1 MQHINSQRCYHII
14 SKWFLKYMKYWTRDS
29 QVVTKK
35 HQFYS
40 TEHKNVQKTS
50 NSLNTWRISTAYDW
64 KKVKRSFGKSV
75 IQYVEVIHFSTRG
88 CWLWDRDKN
97 MEIGSLRQPKIR
109 SLLWWAQEWA
119 CHCNRHP
126 RENSIR
132 IVPFSKSQKLKITP
146 VSGVFLPRLLLN
158 KLGKSRD
165 WKESGDLCQTRKL
178 IRHAQ
183 EDTLYGE
190 QKRKEQNPGGR
201 NHPE

>member
-1 MQHINSQRCYHII
+1 MLPYYKQVI
-14 SKWFLKYMKYWTRDS
+14 SEIYEILETWQPGGD
-29 QVVTKK
+29 KK
-35 HQFYS
+35 KNQFYS

-64 KKVKRSFGKSV
+64 KTVKRSFGKSV

-146 VSGVFLPRLLLN
+146 VSGVFFATAAA
-158 KLGKSRD
+158 
-165 WKESGDLCQTRKL
+165 EQ
-178 IRHAQ
+178 IR
-183 EDTLYGE
+183 
-190 QKRKEQNPGGR
+190 QK
-201 NHPE
+201 